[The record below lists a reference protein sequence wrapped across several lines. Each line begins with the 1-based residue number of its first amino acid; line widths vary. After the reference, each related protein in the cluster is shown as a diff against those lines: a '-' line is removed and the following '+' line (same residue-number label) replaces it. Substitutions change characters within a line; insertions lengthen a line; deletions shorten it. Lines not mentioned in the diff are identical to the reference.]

1 MIFSMILAV
10 MLCVVFSMPSLA
22 FEADEPAPEAEPE
35 EVNMTEPAPEPTV
48 TISAPVEIAVIPDD
62 DWGSVQPDYAS
73 MVMAATTEKAMNSE
87 AVEPEET
94 PAPTDTPVTEPED
107 APETPA
113 SVDTPVAEPEDAPET
128 PASVDTPVAEPEDVP
143 ETPAPVETEP
153 ATVAEEEAPAD
164 LPVEETPETDQP
176 AADIPE
182 EDTTGEAP
190 DEPVTESKP
199 DAGETAQEAPE
210 EEILDGED
218 QEEAPEEPEEGPEN
232 PEEAS
237 EDPETAPE
245 PETARVTVTV
255 EISMIDETVMRLL
268 AVVNDP
274 EGRDFLYQWQV
285 SEDCGMTY
293 TDIPEANTDE
303 LKVELTDENITDM
316 WRVKV
321 QAV

>member
-1 MIFSMILAV
+1 MTRRLRMIFSMILAV

-62 DWGSVQPDYAS
+62 DWGSVQPGYAS

-113 SVDTPVAEPEDAPET
+113 SVDTPVAEPED
-128 PASVDTPVAEPEDVP
+128 VP

-153 ATVAEEEAPAD
+153 AAVAEEEAPAE
-164 LPVEETPETDQP
+164 LPAEETPETDQP

-182 EDTTGEAP
+182 EDTTGEEP
-190 DEPVTESKP
+190 DEPVTESQP

-218 QEEAPEEPEEGPEN
+218 QEEAPEEPEEGPEDV
-232 PEEAS
+232 EEDS
-237 EDPETAPE
+237 EDPETVSE

>member
-1 MIFSMILAV
+1 MTRRLRMILLMILAV

-22 FEADEPAPEAEPE
+22 FEAEEPAQEAGPE
-35 EVNMTEPAPEPTV
+35 EVTVTEPVPEPTV

-62 DWGSVQPDYAS
+62 DWGSVQPGYAS

-94 PAPTDTPVTEPED
+94 PAPE
-107 APETPA
+107 
-113 SVDTPVAEPEDAPET
+113 DTPVAEPEDAPET
-128 PASVDTPVAEPEDVP
+128 PA
-143 ETPAPVETEP
+143 PVETEP
-153 ATVAEEEAPAD
+153 AAVAEEEAPAD
-164 LPVEETPETDQP
+164 LPAEETPETDQP

-182 EDTTGEAP
+182 EDTTGEEP
-190 DEPVTESKP
+190 DEPVTESQP

-218 QEEAPEEPEEGPEN
+218 QEEAPEEPEEGPEDV
-232 PEEAS
+232 EEDS
-237 EDPETAPE
+237 EDPETVSE